1 MITGNR
7 EMGRRKRYVNAYVD
21 EYLYQRDAGL
31 SENEALQKAAGYA
44 AFDKEQQQAKRRDKL
59 AQYQRDYR
67 NRRRHI
73 YSDIE
78 SREITVSLQVE
89 MLAVLDTEAK
99 GIMAVCPR
107 CTLPMARRM
116 VLVHLLGNL
125 GDTQNHNA
133 RAVAQAADSFRLYL
147 DSARAKGESEA
158 VLREHHAET
167 SVMYDGFPSWESFAA
182 SDTDNRSDRSA

>member
-1 MITGNR
+1 
-7 EMGRRKRYVNAYVD
+7 MGRRKRYVNAYVD

-78 SREITVSLQVE
+78 SREITVSLPVE
-89 MLAVLDTEAK
+89 TLAVLDAEARE
-99 GIMAVCPR
+99 IMPLLR
-107 CTLPMARRM
+107 QGGTLPMARRM
-116 VLVHLLGNL
+116 VLVHLLGSL
-125 GDTQNHNA
+125 ADTRQHNA
-133 RAVAQAADSFRLYL
+133 RAIAEAADSFRLYL

-158 VLREHHAET
+158 VLQEHHREVSA
-167 SVMYDGFPSWESFAA
+167 MYAGFPSWESFTTTG
-182 SDTDNRSDRSA
+182 TDNCSDRGA

>member
-1 MITGNR
+1 MARRSVADKKMR
-7 EMGRRKRYVNAYVD
+7 EALD
-21 EYLYQRDAGL
+21 ALIDDAGL
-31 SENEALQKAAGYA
+31 DFDSAWPKAWDAFLEAQQA
-44 AFDKEQQQAKRRDKL
+44 QQAKRRDKL

-78 SREITVSLQVE
+78 SREITVSLPVE
-89 MLAVLDTEAK
+89 TLAVLDAEARE
-99 GIMAVCPR
+99 IMPLLR
-107 CTLPMARRM
+107 QGGTLPMARRM

-125 GDTQNHNA
+125 ADTRQHNA
-133 RAVAQAADSFRLYL
+133 RAIAEAADSFRLYL